1 MPIGI
6 NMNKAK
12 EIHKDNL
19 RAARKP
25 ILESLDVEYIRAVEQ
40 GLDVSDIV
48 TQKQALRDV
57 TADSEIE
64 SATTPEE
71 LKAHWNPLLGE
82 SPYQ

>member
-1 MPIGI
+1 MPIGM

-25 ILESLDVEYIRAVEQ
+25 VLESLDVEYMRAVEQ
-40 GLDVSDIV
+40 GADVSNIIA
-48 TQKQALRDV
+48 QKQELRDV
-57 TADSEIE
+57 TADPAIE